1 MINKTNIF
9 IKSMKIRGFIL
20 LFMVLSISFFSCKK
34 ESGVNSKPVIKF
46 LKINATNIQQFKDSI
61 TIDIEYTDENGD
73 LGEDNPDKNALYVK
87 DRRLSKADFYFV
99 KPLSPPGSNVKIK
112 GILSIK
118 IKNAFLLGTAN
129 KEETTFEIKLSDRAG
144 NWSNAIVSPEITI
157 NK

>member
-1 MINKTNIF
+1 MFNKPNTAN
-9 IKSMKIRGFIL
+9 KNMKLSVLIMS
-20 LFMVLSISFFSCKK
+20 FMVLSIVFFSCKK
-34 ESGVNSKPVIKF
+34 ENSINAKPVIKF
-46 LKINATNIQQFKDSI
+46 VKINATDIQQFKDSI

-87 DRRLSKADFYFV
+87 DRRLSAPDFYFV

-144 NWSNAIVSPEITI
+144 NWSNTIVSPEITI

>member
-1 MINKTNIF
+1 MKF
-9 IKSMKIRGFIL
+9 SKSL
-20 LFMVLSISFFSCKK
+20 LFLLLITLVFFSCKK
-34 ESGVNSKPVIKF
+34 ESSVNAKPVIKF
-46 LKINATNIQQFKDSI
+46 VKINATDIQQFKDSI

-99 KPLSPPGSNVKIK
+99 NPLSPPGSNVKIK

-144 NWSNAIVSPEITI
+144 NWSNTIVSPEITI